1 MASEKQIAANRK
13 NATKSTGPK
22 TEDGKLQ
29 SSQNAVRHGL
39 TAETVITV
47 FESAADYEAFETL
60 VVAECEPQSA
70 LEHQL
75 VARLTSLLW
84 RLRRAVAIETG
95 LFATEAELLEQ
106 EQRVQ
111 VNDARSDPIHALRRL
126 LSPKTGPIS
135 VAAPPIAGQTV
146 DATQCFLRL
155 SRPHKGT
162 LKKIG
167 RYETALW
174 RQVAQ
179 TIHLLSFLRDPR
191 VNALRLSYSHRRK
204 LPMFA

>member
-1 MASEKQIAANRK
+1 MASERQIAANRA
-13 NATKSTGPK
+13 NAAKSTGPK
-22 TEDGKLQ
+22 TEEGKLQ

-60 VVAECEPQSA
+60 VISECEPQSA
-70 LEHQL
+70 LEYQL

-155 SRPHKGT
+155 SRPRQST

-167 RYETALW
+167 RYETVLW

-179 TIHLLSFLRDPR
+179 TIGVLGFLRDPR
-191 VNALRLSYSHRRK
+191 INAFRYRYPHQRRR
-204 LPMFA
+204 PIF